1 MIKKL
6 KDKGFT
12 LTELVVVVLLIG
24 ILTGYALPRYLTHVE
39 VSKTTE
45 AVDFLHQWQAARAIY
60 FAENEKY
67 ISADLLEEIGVD
79 PLVTEGGAS
88 VFKYFNCHF
97 AQNISTADN
106 ARFATYACERN
117 GGNYEYRIYASEYNM
132 YCCWNS
138 TSSRSGKICN
148 NISTDET
155 YNGPLLQENSD
166 MTGMSCLVM
175 E

>member
-39 VSKTTE
+39 VSKATE
-45 AVDFLHQWQAARAIY
+45 AVDFLHQWQAARAVY

-67 ISADLLEEIGVD
+67 IDAGSLESIGVD
-79 PLVTEGGAS
+79 PLFTEGVS
-88 VFKYFNCHF
+88 VFKYFNCF
-97 AQNISTADN
+97 AQNISAENN
-106 ARFATYACERN
+106 ASFATYSCARN
-117 GGNYEYRIYASEYNM
+117 GGNYEYTIYTSEYNM
-132 YCCWNS
+132 YCCWNN
-138 TSSRSGKICN
+138 SSPRSGKICN

-155 YNGPLLQENSD
+155 YDGTLLQNNSG
-166 MTGMSCLVM
+166 MTDMSCLVM

>member
-60 FAENEKY
+60 FAENETY
-67 ISADLLEEIGVD
+67 LDAGELEPIGVD
-79 PLVTEGGAS
+79 PVFTDDGDF
-88 VFKYFNCHF
+88 VFKYFSCS
-97 AQNISTADN
+97 ADNIDAENN
-106 ARFATYACERN
+106 ARFATYACDRN

-132 YCCWNS
+132 YCCWNN
-138 TSSRSGKICN
+138 SSPRSGKICN

-155 YNGPLLQENSD
+155 YDGTLLQNNSG
-166 MTGMSCLVM
+166 MTDMSCLVM